1 MAGTALVP
9 EDAETR
15 APAPPLVPRS
25 QWEDA
30 RASGASRQGAGPAAA
45 RTKPARLVRNGSK
58 LSPAPGLSH
67 AAAKDEEA
75 CARRTL

>member
-9 EDAETR
+9 EDAERR
-15 APAPPLVPRS
+15 APAPPLVPGG

-45 RTKPARLVRNGSK
+45 RTKPARLIRNGGK
-58 LSPAPGLSH
+58 LSLEPGAFSRSR
-67 AAAKDEEA
+67 EG
-75 CARRTL
+75 